1 MLRTLTFIKRL
12 VTDRG
17 ICTNLLMMG
26 LKASYTDGFF
36 YIITV
41 YLSKL
46 AALQFLIILA
56 RPGEP
61 TLRRAA
67 VKGTVGLVTVWL
79 VAAVVCIAFQ
89 CKVPTPWN
97 EISGQCFNQVRNSPL
112 SPPPRSPFQETAA
125 EQKQLAFW
133 SVNAVVDIASTLMIG
148 LMPIYLLYNLQL
160 PRENKRLAMLSFTP
174 NLT

>member
-1 MLRTLTFIKRL
+1 MI
-12 VTDRG
+12 
-17 ICTNLLMMG
+17 G
-26 LKASYTDGFF
+26 LKASYTDDFF
-36 YIITV
+36 YIITI

-67 VKGTVGLVTVWL
+67 VKGTLGLVTVWV

-97 EISGQCFNQVRNSPL
+97 EVSGQCFDQVQN
-112 SPPPRSPFQETAA
+112 PPGDRRFKNWQLKR
-125 EQKQLAFW
+125 KQLAFW

>member
-1 MLRTLTFIKRL
+1 MLRTLIPIKRL
-12 VTDRG
+12 VTNRG
-17 ICTNLLMMG
+17 TGTNILIIG
-26 LKASYTDGFF
+26 FKASYTDDFF
-36 YIITV
+36 YVITI

-61 TLRRAA
+61 TLRRTA
-67 VKGTVGLVTVWL
+67 VKGTLGLVTVWV

-97 EISGQCFNQVRNSPL
+97 EISGQCFDQVRNRPRL
-112 SPPPRSPFQETAA
+112 SFQKTVA
-125 EQKQLAFW
+125 ERKQMAFW
-133 SVNAVVDIASTLMIG
+133 SVNAVVDTASALMIG